1 MNADLHLESAS
12 VALTPGGGGDAG
24 GPPLA
29 EEACPASPPA
39 APSGSSGSGGFS
51 YDEVFPALPEKEAV
65 PEVSSSSGSLGQWNH
80 RMHVKSSVITQIF
93 HVPSEERRFRET
105 SSQRFGDLGEQAKIC
120 ADIMR
125 DTQTT
130 IEVSSSR
137 DLSLTVLVTG
147 RERNVALARAHVM
160 RALQTQASGSI
171 QIPKEHHRFILGQ
184 KGKNL
189 KELEQTTATKIHVPR
204 TEENSDTI
212 TITGSKEGIDLA
224 RDHIQKISEEKS
236 KQGVERL
243 QIPRMYHPFV
253 RGPYDNVVRS
263 LEQDHNVRIRLGRE
277 EDEITITGEKE
288 NVARARDAIMAIYN
302 DRQSRCDSVGV
313 EVKKS
318 QHKYVHG
325 FRGQTLQE
333 LFDQTDVWVEVPP
346 MESDVETIVLRGD
359 AQNLGHA
366 LSLVYEKANSVKT
379 ATIPAKSWMHK
390 YIIGKKGENI
400 KKITQDHK
408 AMHVDFCEDENLIR
422 VEGPVEELEL
432 VKAALEENVREI
444 ESKMDSVEIKIDPQF
459 HRHIIGKAGA
469 NVNRLKQELGVTV
482 HVPSD
487 EARSPVVRVEGPP
500 EGVAQAQAELL
511 DMAHK
516 LQNEVTREL
525 TVEPRFHRYLIGAK
539 GEAIQEVRRQ
549 FNQVNVTFPE
559 AGARSDKVLIRG
571 PREDVE
577 ACHRHLAQT
586 CRDLQASSHRV
597 DLVLFKQF
605 LRHLTG
611 KGRPTLR
618 RIQQET
624 DTKIELPAENSNSD
638 VVMITGKKEN
648 VAAAK
653 EKILEAQKEQADVV
667 EVSIMIPCN
676 LHNSIIGAK
685 GRLIHSIME
694 DCGRVQITFPQ
705 QDSKSD
711 RVTLS
716 GPKEDVDRAKKQLLD
731 LSNEKQLSSFTEE
744 VRAQPK
750 HHRFLIG
757 KNGSNIRKARLLS
770 GILPIRSKHHLVREK
785 TGARIIFPS
794 DRDESQDTIVLMGKK
809 ESVLEAKKLLEE
821 MIENLEKV
829 VEEEMHID
837 PRHHRHFVARRGE
850 ELRQIAE
857 EFGGVQVS
865 FPRSGEHSD
874 LVQLKG
880 ARECVDGARKRIL
893 EIVQDLESQVTLEV
907 VIPQQHHRALMG
919 TKGHKVQRINQDFNV
934 HVKFPERESR
944 DREPLENGEAAVNGE
959 VAEVAPEEGKVR
971 KEDLILIKGKQED
984 CEHAREALLALVP
997 VSQEVEVPFKLHR
1010 FIIGQKGAGV
1020 RRLMEDHDVNISV
1033 PPQADESDVLVVS
1046 GTPANVASAKEALLQ
1061 RVEQILEEEEDRK
1074 LRSFHLEVEVDNKYH
1089 PKIIGWRG
1097 TMVSKIRKDHGV
1109 QVQFPDKGAPEENVI
1124 TVVGYEKNAI
1134 TARDEILRI
1143 VKEWEDMVTREVE
1156 IDHRI
1161 HSRLIGA
1168 RGRNIRRLMEQHKV
1182 EIKFPRPEDT
1192 NKDLVQ
1198 VTGAE
1203 EDVEEA
1209 VDYLKQF
1216 EDEHLEDI
1224 LDQESY
1230 QATRQSGRSAGGTES
1245 VWNEVPRSSEG
1256 FVVRG
1261 GPWEQ
1266 RAPDTS
1272 STQEFPSFGGGPP
1285 IDAVPAKPVPWGP
1298 PRR

>member
-1 MNADLHLESAS
+1 MQCCISKVKVISSAD
-12 VALTPGGGGDAG
+12 
-24 GPPLA
+24 
-29 EEACPASPPA
+29 
-39 APSGSSGSGGFS
+39 
-51 YDEVFPALPEKEAV
+51 
-65 PEVSSSSGSLGQWNH
+65 
-80 RMHVKSSVITQIF
+80 
-93 HVPSEERRFRET
+93 
-105 SSQRFGDLGEQAKIC
+105 
-120 ADIMR
+120 
-125 DTQTT
+125 
-130 IEVSSSR
+130 
-137 DLSLTVLVTG
+137 
-147 RERNVALARAHVM
+147 
-160 RALQTQASGSI
+160 
-171 QIPKEHHRFILGQ
+171 
-184 KGKNL
+184 
-189 KELEQTTATKIHVPR
+189 
-204 TEENSDTI
+204 
-212 TITGSKEGIDLA
+212 
-224 RDHIQKISEEKS
+224 
-236 KQGVERL
+236 
-243 QIPRMYHPFV
+243 
-253 RGPYDNVVRS
+253 
-263 LEQDHNVRIRLGRE
+263 
-277 EDEITITGEKE
+277 
-288 NVARARDAIMAIYN
+288 
-302 DRQSRCDSVGV
+302 
-313 EVKKS
+313 
-318 QHKYVHG
+318 
-325 FRGQTLQE
+325 
-333 LFDQTDVWVEVPP
+333 
-346 MESDVETIVLRGD
+346 
-359 AQNLGHA
+359 
-366 LSLVYEKANSVKT
+366 
-379 ATIPAKSWMHK
+379 
-390 YIIGKKGENI
+390 
-400 KKITQDHK
+400 
-408 AMHVDFCEDENLIR
+408 
-422 VEGPVEELEL
+422 
-432 VKAALEENVREI
+432 
-444 ESKMDSVEIKIDPQF
+444 
-459 HRHIIGKAGA
+459 
-469 NVNRLKQELGVTV
+469 
-482 HVPSD
+482 
-487 EARSPVVRVEGPP
+487 
-500 EGVAQAQAELL
+500 
-511 DMAHK
+511 
-516 LQNEVTREL
+516 
-525 TVEPRFHRYLIGAK
+525 
-539 GEAIQEVRRQ
+539 
-549 FNQVNVTFPE
+549 
-559 AGARSDKVLIRG
+559 
-571 PREDVE
+571 
-577 ACHRHLAQT
+577 
-586 CRDLQASSHRV
+586 
-597 DLVLFKQF
+597 
-605 LRHLTG
+605 
-611 KGRPTLR
+611 
-618 RIQQET
+618 
-624 DTKIELPAENSNSD
+624 
-638 VVMITGKKEN
+638 
-648 VAAAK
+648 
-653 EKILEAQKEQADVV
+653 
-667 EVSIMIPCN
+667 
-676 LHNSIIGAK
+676 
-685 GRLIHSIME
+685 
-694 DCGRVQITFPQ
+694 
-705 QDSKSD
+705 
-711 RVTLS
+711 
-716 GPKEDVDRAKKQLLD
+716 
-731 LSNEKQLSSFTEE
+731 
-744 VRAQPK
+744 
-750 HHRFLIG
+750 
-757 KNGSNIRKARLLS
+757 
-770 GILPIRSKHHLVREK
+770 LVREK

-893 EIVQDLESQVTLEV
+893 EIVQDLK
-907 VIPQQHHRALMG
+907 QHTTGVSPPADVSTRGSVAM
-919 TKGHKVQRINQDFNV
+919 
-934 HVKFPERESR
+934 ERGGAPRR
-944 DREPLENGEAAVNGE
+944 DKWLSLATAEPLENGEAAVNGE
-959 VAEVAPEEGKVR
+959 AAEAAPEEGKVR

-1109 QVQFPDKGAPEENVI
+1109 QVQFPDKGAPEENII